1 MPRSEA
7 SRTSRRGRPIFNS
20 RAALVASRASTT
32 VEASTTTRRARERRQ
47 LYSLVPQG
55 FEAVAHP
62 VFFSS
67 NLAQWYGLRTAE
79 HEDSSGAEQVAPSG
93 PAGGARQV
101 LQEDLVA
108 TESFVSL
115 TDEGDGD
122 VQDGERDGR
131 SGGAGTNGAVIQCSP
146 NDAAA
151 VADSKSWGR
160 EVDVTCPICL
170 SRLGRAL
177 TLTSCHHTFC
187 HVW

>member
-32 VEASTTTRRARERRQ
+32 VEASTTTRRAREMRQ

-67 NLAQWYGLRTAE
+67 DLARWYGLRTAE
-79 HEDSSGAEQVAPSG
+79 HENSSGVEQATPSG

-101 LQEDLVA
+101 FQEDLVA

-115 TDEGDGD
+115 TDEDSGN
-122 VQDGERDGR
+122 VQHGERDGR
-131 SGGAGTNGAVIQCSP
+131 SGSAGTNGAAIQSSP
-146 NDAAA
+146 HDAA
-151 VADSKSWGR
+151 VADNKPWGR

-170 SRLGRAL
+170 SRLERAL

>member
-1 MPRSEA
+1 M
-7 SRTSRRGRPIFNS
+7 
-20 RAALVASRASTT
+20 
-32 VEASTTTRRARERRQ
+32 
-47 LYSLVPQG
+47 YSLVPQG

-67 NLAQWYGLRTAE
+67 DLAQWYGSRTAE
-79 HEDSSGAEQVAPSG
+79 HEDSSGVEQVAPSG
-93 PAGGARQV
+93 PARGARQV

-115 TDEGDGD
+115 TDESNGN
-122 VQDGERDGR
+122 VKDGERNSR
-131 SGGAGTNGAVIQCSP
+131 SGGAGTIGAAIQSSP
-146 NDAAA
+146 HDAA

-170 SRLGRAL
+170 SRLERAL